1 MRRQDASWGAGGFC
15 LLDRARGN
23 PLTRKNVNR
32 PASLIRRG
40 GSSVGKRCVAMWV
53 VGGGYRTLPTRR
65 LAASRKASR
74 LTMYGTNSHQRLH
87 HSVDMEG
94 ALCPHIMPLALF
106 PPFLAHQKGCARRV
120 GALPGGGT
128 PNGGGNI
135 ICGPTDTVD
144 RTIKCRKFSKT
155 LPGKR
160 GGRFDLF
167 PLKTAICGD
176 HPFSFCILYV
186 KRLQSFC

>member
-1 MRRQDASWGAGGFC
+1 MATPILIPPSLAHSASGCGRHGHRQRSPPQAHVLVRTYFYFISASGGNSARPRGAIRGV
-15 LLDRARGN
+15 LPPRVRA
-23 PLTRKNVNR
+23 V
-32 PASLIRRG
+32 
-40 GSSVGKRCVAMWV
+40 
-53 VGGGYRTLPTRR
+53 
-65 LAASRKASR
+65 R
-74 LTMYGTNSHQRLH
+74 LTMYGTNLHQRLH
-87 HSVDMEG
+87 RSVDIEG

-106 PPFLAHQKGCARRV
+106 PPFLARQKGCARRV

-167 PLKTAICGD
+167 PLKTAICGCY
-176 HPFSFCILYV
+176 PCSFCI
-186 KRLQSFC
+186 